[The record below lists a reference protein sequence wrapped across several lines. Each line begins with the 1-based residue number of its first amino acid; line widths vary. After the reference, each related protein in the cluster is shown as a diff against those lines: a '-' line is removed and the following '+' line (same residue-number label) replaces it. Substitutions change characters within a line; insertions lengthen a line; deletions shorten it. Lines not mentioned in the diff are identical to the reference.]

1 MTSEKAN
8 ILIVDDDES
17 VADLLFADLGEK
29 EGYRCFAV
37 TSGERALE
45 RLSTDKIDVVLL
57 DLRLPGISGMDVL
70 GEVKSAHPG
79 TTVIVITAV
88 WDVQT
93 AIEAMKIGA
102 SDYITKPFD
111 LKKVENSVEAVLRE
125 KYGPEIARRSS
136 EALEDSEEQA
146 SSWMSRLDDIAR
158 GVEMRLG
165 SLIGPALAQT
175 VVDRT
180 IDTARNLGIPKDQI
194 DRWVDNRQ

>member
-17 VADLLFADLGEK
+17 VADLLSADLGEK
-29 EGYRCFAV
+29 EGYRCSAV
-37 TSGERALE
+37 TPGERALE
-45 RLSTDKIDVVLL
+45 RLSTDKIDVMLL

-70 GEVKSAHPG
+70 GEVKSTHPG
-79 TTVIVITAV
+79 TTVIVISAV

-93 AIEAMKIGA
+93 AVEAMKIGA

-111 LKKVENSVEAVLRE
+111 LKTVENSVEAVLRE
-125 KYGPEIARRSS
+125 KYGPEVVRQSS
-136 EALEDSEEQA
+136 EALEDAEEQV
-146 SSWMSRLDDIAR
+146 SSWMSRLDGIAR

-180 IDTARNLGIPKDQI
+180 IDTARSLGIPKDEI
-194 DRWVDNRQ
+194 TRWVDNRQ